1 MGMFEKCYKK
11 AKDKDEI
18 CIKRIKEL
26 LLSDD
31 FKKNVVDMCDEMFYE
46 YKANGDNE
54 KNNFEKILFRNF
66 YEYSESIIREFM
78 TISLKVLDVLSK
90 RHSLNYIYNNVNE
103 LGTGYCLCSE
113 IELLDD
119 LSETLSSSAE
129 YSIGLLKYADED
141 NEKELINEVFY
152 KYLLLAY
159 KDSVNDYR
167 KEYM

>member
-66 YEYSESIIREFM
+66 YEYSESIIKELM

-90 RHSLNYIYNNVNE
+90 IHSLNYIYNKILN
-103 LGTGYCLCSE
+103 YPS
-113 IELLDD
+113 
-119 LSETLSSSAE
+119 
-129 YSIGLLKYADED
+129 
-141 NEKELINEVFY
+141 
-152 KYLLLAY
+152 
-159 KDSVNDYR
+159 
-167 KEYM
+167 